1 MKKKILSLALV
12 VVFVIAFMAGCAG
25 KGASITVEVTHADQ
39 TVKTFE
45 YTTEAEHLGEVL
57 LDEGLVEGYEGEY
70 GLVIE
75 VVDGEQAIYE
85 EDGAY
90 WSLLIN
96 GEYAQ
101 TGADS
106 TDVEDGS
113 TYSLV
118 YTPAE

>member
-1 MKKKILSLALV
+1 MKKRILSLALV
-12 VVFVIAFMAGCAG
+12 VAFAIAFAAGCG
-25 KGASITVEVTHADQ
+25 NSGTNITVEVTHADQ
-39 TVKTFE
+39 STKTFE
-45 YTTEAEHLGEVL
+45 YTTDAEMLGDVL
-57 LDEGLVEGYEGEY
+57 LDEGLVEGSESDY

-85 EDGAY
+85 VDAAY
-90 WSLLIN
+90 WALMID

-106 TDVEDGS
+106 TPVEEG
-113 TYSLV
+113 TVYSLI